1 MIDLY
6 TWPTP
11 NGHKVHIM
19 LEECGLP
26 YTVHP
31 INIQEG
37 DQFKPDFLKISPNNK
52 MPAMVDQDGPGGKPI
67 SVFESGAMLLYLGRK
82 TGQFLP
88 DVDKEPHA
96 YYDVLQWLM
105 FQMASVGPMLG
116 QAHHF
121 NAYAPERGLPVEKYE
136 YGRDRYV
143 NEANRVYGVIE
154 RRLKGCEWIAADRYT
169 VADMAIMPWLRDPAK
184 QGVDIA
190 KYPNVQRWRDGI
202 WKRPQ
207 VEKALQ
213 TLADRGRRGPLTD
226 KQWEIMYGKTQ
237 ATQGGQAA
245 E

>member
-19 LEECGLP
+19 LEETGLP
-26 YTVHP
+26 YNVHP

-67 SVFESGAMLLYLGRK
+67 SVFESGAILLYLGRK
-82 TGQFLP
+82 TGKFLP
-88 DVDKEPHA
+88 DVDKEPQA

-121 NAYAPERGLPVEKYE
+121 NAYAPERGLPLEKYE
-136 YGRDRYV
+136 YGQQRYV
-143 NEANRVYGVIE
+143 NEANRIYGVIE
-154 RRLKGCEWIAADRYT
+154 RQLKGRDWVAAGRYT
-169 VADMAIMPWLRDPAK
+169 IADIAIMPWLRDPAK

-190 KYPNVQRWRDGI
+190 KYPNVQRWRDAI

-213 TLADRGRRGPLTD
+213 VLADRGRRGPLTD

-237 ATQGGQAA
+237 ASQGQAA